1 MCFII
6 HLNYFKAL
14 IITSLTPGR
23 LSSKIW
29 PIFLVHFQDI
39 NTGFFSC
46 RYS

>member
-6 HLNYFKAL
+6 HLNYLKHL

-29 PIFLVHFQDI
+29 PIFLAHL
-39 NTGFFSC
+39 
-46 RYS
+46 RLEK